1 MSYAKYA
8 TLLLLVIV
16 AVTASQQDDTSDLGN
31 VINRAVEFLNDCGD
45 QDLTTCVKVSYIL
58 FTYLRKK

>member
-45 QDLTTCVKVSYIL
+45 QDLTTCVKVSYI
-58 FTYLRKK
+58 